1 MKPLRVAVFGVGYL
15 GRFHAQKYSA
25 MEDVDLVGVV
35 DSDGDRAREVAREL
49 GTRSYTSMD
58 PIMDLIDAASVAV
71 PTTFH
76 ASVAAPLLGR
86 GIAVLVEKPLAS
98 TIEDARRIIEAAE
111 SSGAALQVGHLER
124 FNPALVSLKDSIS
137 EPMFIE
143 AHRISPFRARG
154 TDVDVILDIMI
165 HDLDIILELVGSPV
179 ESIEAV
185 GVNVLTD
192 TVDIANAR
200 LRFKS
205 GCIANI
211 TSSRISADVMR
222 KIRIFQKNAYISL
235 DFAKASA
242 DVYTLD
248 ALRRI
253 AHRRLVMS
261 ESDALSS
268 EIRAFVDAVR
278 TGEPV
283 PVDGKAGLRAL
294 EAAFAVKNALVVPSR

>member
-1 MKPLRVAVFGVGYL
+1 VKPLRVAVFGVGYL

-71 PTTFH
+71 PTPSH

>member
-1 MKPLRVAVFGVGYL
+1 VKPLRVAVFGVGYL